1 MKVSDITI
9 IENSEYELIQQQH
22 TEDKMSAVH
31 NLNHIIINMQNQ
43 ISPRKINQIEIR
55 QHSCCS
61 IAFKTFFTVNITD
74 GKDDLCG
81 VFVMLV
87 GVR

>member
-22 TEDKMSAVH
+22 TEDKMY

-55 QHSCCS
+55 QQSCCS
-61 IAFKTFFTVNITD
+61 IAFETFFTVNITD

>member
-22 TEDKMSAVH
+22 TEAVH

-87 GVR
+87 GVC

>member
-1 MKVSDITI
+1 
-9 IENSEYELIQQQH
+9 
-22 TEDKMSAVH
+22 
-31 NLNHIIINMQNQ
+31 MQNQ

-55 QHSCCS
+55 QHSCGS

>member
-1 MKVSDITI
+1 
-9 IENSEYELIQQQH
+9 
-22 TEDKMSAVH
+22 
-31 NLNHIIINMQNQ
+31 MQNQ

-61 IAFKTFFTVNITD
+61 IAFETFFTVNITD

-87 GVR
+87 GVC

>member
-1 MKVSDITI
+1 
-9 IENSEYELIQQQH
+9 
-22 TEDKMSAVH
+22 
-31 NLNHIIINMQNQ
+31 MQNQ
-43 ISPRKINQIEIR
+43 ISPRKINQIEVR